1 MLIVCVIA
9 RYEVCAKEV
18 LSVEAVTVKSVAQG
32 RRTPP
37 ARRSLRT
44 FLGSSLR
51 ALLPA
56 EKGAVRMNVSGELMI
71 ISRSNACLYSNR
83 LSP

>member
-1 MLIVCVIA
+1 M
-9 RYEVCAKEV
+9 
-18 LSVEAVTVKSVAQG
+18 LSVEAATVRSVAQG

-37 ARRSLRT
+37 ARRFLRT
-44 FLGSSLR
+44 FPGSSLR

-56 EKGAVRMNVSGELMI
+56 QKGAARLNISNELNV
-71 ISRSNACLYSNR
+71 ISRPNLRQKLNR